1 MRQNRNNIPR
11 QNRYNI
17 SAPKPQQNLRANSA
31 NNFSAPIPQT
41 ISPRLFK
48 HRKPRANR
56 KIPQIGQKHQKSE
69 KAREKSEHKTV
80 AGKSLIN

>member
-41 ISPRLFK
+41 ISPRHLSTEK
-48 HRKPRANR
+48 QRKP
-56 KIPQIGQKHQKSE
+56 QKSPKSAKKTK
-69 KAREKSEHKTV
+69 KAFKGGE
-80 AGKSLIN
+80 